1 MNDEDLRLAPR
12 TRAADLLTWAAAAGH
27 DRAPV
32 AEAPLRTVLALLEL
46 GGTGTRHN
54 GPRCDPLP
62 RPRGA
67 PGSAQLCSGLLSSP
81 VCAEEWIYYCN
92 YFIKSL

>member
-1 MNDEDLRLAPR
+1 M
-12 TRAADLLTWAAAAGH
+12 
-27 DRAPV
+27 
-32 AEAPLRTVLALLEL
+32 LALLEL

-62 RPRGA
+62 CPRGA